1 MKHKSGHW
9 EETES
14 ETLFESDPPQHPQ
27 QHRRGWEEDTL
38 VDKLDVYIQMLHVLE
53 DLLNI
58 KADQNEGLS
67 PEETARA
74 ATVLSIYRRKYDKA
88 RAAWVEIIS

>member
-1 MKHKSGHW
+1 MKH
-9 EETES
+9 
-14 ETLFESDPPQHPQ
+14 ESDQGKEALELREPSTG
-27 QHRRGWEEDTL
+27 RGWEEDTL

-53 DLLNI
+53 DLLNV
-58 KADQNEGLS
+58 KADQSEGLS

-88 RAAWVEIIS
+88 RTAWIEVVS